1 MNKNN
6 IFLSVFLAFVFGVA
20 FSYGLVFAVPIINIE
35 SNFSLSDNIFLNSE
49 KLSSNKLIIKTSEK
63 PDIFKF
69 EGDCSPSVILESSNG
84 ETHVFDVKIQD
95 KSCNKKTV
103 DVLVKAPYKTLKHS
117 FKIIKEYDLYSK
129 FLDYSTA
136 DLQNSFEEV
145 KKTVSNLENSIL
157 ETGEQRV
164 KNERKI
170 EELKYFEEFFGNI
183 LEKRKQKFL
192 FPVKGG
198 KVPVTET
205 KVPNSPRP
213 YRNTYTDGIHHGWDL
228 NAPKGSTIVSL
239 DDGIVIRVVKGF
251 TPSEFGKLKRD
262 GEITDKDKTI
272 NLDIL
277 RGNQVWIKTMKGD
290 VAFYSHLEEIFP
302 EIKEGMILK
311 RGQPVGTV
319 GATGVPEEGYSDFHL
334 HLSLQSNPLDT
345 ARAGTYTYLDIMGW
359 PWSFKGQSA
368 SYTLEHYHDIFEKLD

>member
-6 IFLSVFLAFVFGVA
+6 IFLSVFLAFVFWVA

-69 EGDCSPSVILESSNG
+69 EWDCSPSVILESSNW

-95 KSCNKKTV
+95 KDCNKKTI

-157 ETGEQRV
+157 ETWEQRV

-170 EELKYFEEFFGNI
+170 EELKYFEEFFWNI

-192 FPVKGG
+192 FPVKWW
-198 KVPVTET
+198 KVPDLTE
-205 KVPNSPRP
+205 
-213 YRNTYTDGIHHGWDL
+213 IL
-228 NAPKGSTIVSL
+228 IL
-239 DDGIVIRVVKGF
+239 MGF
-251 TPSEFGKLKRD
+251 
-262 GEITDKDKTI
+262 I
-272 NLDIL
+272 
-277 RGNQVWIKTMKGD
+277 
-290 VAFYSHLEEIFP
+290 
-302 EIKEGMILK
+302 
-311 RGQPVGTV
+311 TV
-319 GATGVPEEGYSDFHL
+319 G
-334 HLSLQSNPLDT
+334 
-345 ARAGTYTYLDIMGW
+345 I
-359 PWSFKGQSA
+359 
-368 SYTLEHYHDIFEKLD
+368 